1 MTSLAAKYDYLE
13 KFASKVISS
22 QQPEPRKRA
31 YVPYKG
37 TSSEDGPS
45 KKKKNKQKQTQG
57 SQKNKQPVIK
67 TRQTPDTSIVQK
79 RINTVDQEAPKLKV
93 QKCTTTNPSKTSE
106 EGETPGSEFSARD
119 ILRQRLHQKIEES
132 RGLGPIVDPSSEEVK
147 KRRERRKQERER
159 KKRKKKEFRAK
170 KLAEKVAAE
179 AEQEDTPEAQP
190 TPTDK
195 AAQRDTTSVV
205 FSKVEVG
212 EEYVDKVT
220 QKKEKRK
227 QIKGGLTPLT
237 GKNYKQL
244 LTRVQARKAK
254 LEDLREKDPAKAE
267 KEEEKMKWTNMLY
280 KAEGLK
286 IKDNE
291 DMLRASLKKKEQR
304 KAQVKR
310 KWTERSQQVLEK
322 MQNRQDK
329 RRRNLQK
336 RKQGKVEKRK
346 QKARKKGRVLP
357 EDLKKARLD

>member
-13 KFASKVISS
+13 KFASKVFSS
-22 QQPEPRKRA
+22 QKPEPRKRA
-31 YVPYKG
+31 YVPFKG
-37 TSSEDGPS
+37 KSSEDGPS
-45 KKKKNKQKQTQG
+45 KKKNKQKQTQG

-67 TRQTPDTSIVQK
+67 TRQTLDTSTVQK
-79 RINTVDQEAPKLKV
+79 RINIVDQEAPKPKV

-106 EGETPGSEFSARD
+106 EVETPGSAFSARD
-119 ILRQRLHQKIEES
+119 LLRQRLHQKIEES
-132 RGLGPIVDPSSEEVK
+132 RALGPIVDPSSEEVK

-170 KLAEKVAAE
+170 RLAEQAAAE
-179 AEQEDTPEAQP
+179 DEQEDAPEAQP
-190 TPTDK
+190 APTEE
-195 AAQRDTTSVV
+195 AAPKDTTSVV

-212 EEYVDKVT
+212 EEYVDKVA

-227 QIKGGLTPLT
+227 QVKGGLTPLT
-237 GKNYKQL
+237 GRNYKQL

-254 LEDLREKDPAKAE
+254 LEELREKDPAKAE

-291 DMLRASLKKKEQR
+291 DMLKASLKKKEKR

-310 KWTERSQQVLEK
+310 QWTERSQQVIDK
-322 MQNRQDK
+322 MQNRQNK

-357 EDLKKARLD
+357 EDLKKAKLD